1 MKISISRESIYW
13 LTIVALS
20 LVIGFSQFAYAWT
33 TAPASPPGGNV
44 AGPLTVGSASQTKAG
59 GNITLGG
66 GGSLFAGGLVS
77 APQYCIGAS
86 CITAWPSGG
95 GGGGGITGSGT
106 TGKIPLWTGT
116 GASIGDSRLTQWSNS
131 VFGIPSISSPG
142 SALMG
147 QVVYASGAL
156 MSPTFCGGIAS
167 SCWWQVSPDSTS
179 NMKIINIPSGFGGYI
194 AAPMLYDTDNN
205 SYSVDPNG
213 QSTMNNIVA
222 NNIQSGTF
230 AYTASDVSL
239 KKDVKTIPDAL
250 GKILNLRGVEFNWK
264 KDNTQ
269 SVGLIAQEVEGVFPQ
284 LVGTNP
290 TTGVKGV
297 QYEGLIGPLV
307 EAVKEQQKE
316 IEELKKEI
324 EELKR

>member
-20 LVIGFSQFAYAWT
+20 LVIGFSQYAHAWT
-33 TAPASPPGGNV
+33 TPSGSPPAGNV

-59 GNITLGG
+59 DLGAQRLCLP
-66 GGSLFAGGLVS
+66 GSN
-77 APQYCIGAS
+77 
-86 CITAWPSGG
+86 PSGG
-95 GGGGGITGSGT
+95 CISTWPSSGGVTGSGT
-106 TGKIPLWTGT
+106 AGKIPLWTGT

-131 VFGIPSISSPG
+131 VFGIPSISDPG
-142 SALMG
+142 GALIG
-147 QVVYASGAL
+147 QVVYATGAL
-156 MSPTFCGGIAS
+156 MSPTFCGGIYAS
-167 SCWWQVSPDSTS
+167 CYWQVSPDSGS
-179 NMKIINIPSGFGGYI
+179 VMKSIWSPASPSGGFVG
-194 AAPMLYDTDNN
+194 APIFYDSNN
-205 SYSVDPNG
+205 MNYSVDPDG
-213 QSTMNNIVA
+213 QSNMNNIVA

-230 AYTASDVSL
+230 AYTASDASL
-239 KKDVKTIPDAL
+239 KKNVKTIPNAL

-264 KDNTQ
+264 KDNTP

-290 TTGVKGV
+290 ATGVKGV
-297 QYEGLIGPLV
+297 QYEGLIGPLI

-316 IEELKKEI
+316 IEELRKEI